1 MLPGGTTMS
10 DLVTMLK
17 KERDVL
23 KKRVES
29 LEHAIS
35 GLGGDTV
42 KAVKKGM
49 SAATKAKLSIA
60 AKKRWAKV
68 KKSV

>member
-1 MLPGGTTMS
+1 MA
-10 DLVTMLK
+10 DLVGMLK

-29 LEHAIS
+29 LEHAIA
-35 GLGGDTV
+35 GLGGDAA

-49 SAATKAKLSIA
+49 SAATKAKLSKA
-60 AKKRWAKV
+60 AKARWAKV
-68 KKSV
+68 KKAV

>member
-1 MLPGGTTMS
+1 MA
-10 DLVTMLK
+10 DLVGMLK

-35 GLGGDTV
+35 GLGGEVAKDV
-42 KAVKKGM
+42 KSAVKSGKKM
-49 SAATKAKLSIA
+49 SAATKAKISKA
-60 AKKRWAKV
+60 AKARWAKI
-68 KKSV
+68 KIK